1 MTQVRSSVGTREAF
15 ERLRRAN
22 PVSRDGARERAASIG
37 RRDLSGPVFS
47 TDARAFATPRRRW
60 FRSVLAVAVL
70 VAAFVGV
77 ASAVGL
83 QLPVVDFGSAEK
95 APPRVVEDFAGF
107 DVGAPSGMAPGVI
120 AGETRRIMTA
130 NFAGATHE
138 LWVAP
143 TREGGFCELWT
154 KSFGGCDR
162 VGTVPLGV
170 TRIYRGSSSP
180 LSQGDGSLVALGG
193 HASAAYVTDV
203 EIRFADHTVAR
214 PTIIWVS
221 RPIGAGFFAYDVPP
235 EHRQPGHQVTAVV
248 ALDGNGNVVKEDTED
263 DASRGGPPPDAVVS
277 DEKPIASTGTHAGV
291 ATLYSAPTGYSGRCA
306 WLELAGRNVLF
317 TPCVPHG
324 YPFAPFALRFAP
336 TAADVVLA
344 GWAGDQVAS
353 VVVRYA
359 DGDEETVHPRDGFVL
374 YRLPAAHLTPGHQVT
389 TLLGEDSTGATLHE
403 LAVAPMAAANPCFG
417 PLPLPSATVRT
428 CR

>member
-1 MTQVRSSVGTREAF
+1 MTQVPSSVGAREAF

-22 PVSRDGARERAASIG
+22 PVSRDAARERAASIG
-37 RRDLSGPVFS
+37 RRDLSGLVFS
-47 TDARAFATPRRRW
+47 ADARPFAPSRRRW
-60 FRSVLAVAVL
+60 FRPVLAVAVL
-70 VAAFVGV
+70 TAAFVGV

-83 QLPVVDFGSAEK
+83 QLPVLDFGSAEK
-95 APPRVVEDFAGF
+95 APPRVVKDFAGF
-107 DVGAPSGMAPGVI
+107 DVGAPSGMAPGVV
-120 AGETRRIMTA
+120 AEETRRIMTA
-130 NFAGATHE
+130 RFTGAKHE

-154 KSFGGCDR
+154 GSFGGCDR
-162 VGTVPLGV
+162 FGTVPLGV
-170 TRIYRGSSSP
+170 TRIYGGSSP
-180 LSQGDGSLVALGG
+180 LPQGAGSLVALGG

-203 EIRFADHTVAR
+203 EIRFADHAVAR
-214 PTIIWVS
+214 PTIVWVS

-235 EHRQPGHQVTAVV
+235 EHREPGHEVTAVV
-248 ALDGNGNVVKEDTED
+248 ALDGNGNVVTEDTEAA
-263 DASRGGPPPDAVVS
+263 ASQGDGPPPDAVVS
-277 DEKPIASTGTHAGV
+277 DEKAIASTGTHAGV
-291 ATLYSAPTGYSGRCA
+291 ATLYVASTRYSGRCA
-306 WLELAGRNVLF
+306 WLEVAGRNVLF

-324 YPFAPFALRFAP
+324 YAFAPFALRFAP

-344 GWAGDQVAS
+344 GWAGERVAS

-359 DGDEETVHPRDGFVL
+359 DGDEATVHPRDGFVL
-374 YRLPAAHLTPGHQVT
+374 YRLPAAHLTPGHQAT

-417 PLPLPSATVRT
+417 SLPLPSATART

>member
-22 PVSRDGARERAASIG
+22 PVSRDAARERAASIG
-37 RRDLSGPVFS
+37 RRDLSGLVFS
-47 TDARAFATPRRRW
+47 ADARTFAPPRRRW
-60 FRSVLAVAVL
+60 FRPVLAAAVL
-70 VAAFVGV
+70 MAAFVGV

-83 QLPVVDFGSAEK
+83 QLPVLDFGSAEK
-95 APPRVVEDFAGF
+95 APPRVVKDFAGF

-130 NFAGATHE
+130 HFAGATHE

-154 KSFGGCDR
+154 RSFGGCDR

-170 TRIYRGSSSP
+170 TRIYGGSSP
-180 LSQGDGSLVALGG
+180 LPQGAGSLVALGG

-203 EIRFADHTVAR
+203 EIRFADHAVAR
-214 PTIIWVS
+214 PTIVWVS

-235 EHRQPGHQVTAVV
+235 EHREPGHEVTAVV
-248 ALDGNGNVVKEDTED
+248 ALDRSGNVVTEDTD
-263 DASRGGPPPDAVVS
+263 VARQAGGTPPDAVVS
-277 DEKPIASTGTHAGV
+277 DEKPIASVETEEGT
-291 ATLYSAPTGYSGRCA
+291 ATLYVAPTRYSGRCA
-306 WLELAGRNVLF
+306 WLQLGGRNLLF

-324 YPFAPFALRFAP
+324 YAFAPFALRFAP

-344 GWAGDQVAS
+344 GWAGERVAS

-389 TLLGEDSTGATLHE
+389 TVLGEDSTGATLHE

-417 PLPLPSATVRT
+417 SLPVPSATAPT